1 MMHNFLFA
9 QIRFYALLAV
19 LVLGFSACGDDDGD
33 GPNTTIINGLSL
45 DGRYILLSATFE
57 TAIDLD
63 GPGPAPASTDASL
76 VLASG
81 LFGTSTC
88 NPNTIANTFVE
99 FATGGN
105 LNLVCV
111 NATSN
116 TTKIA
121 GWSYNSTNGSIL
133 LSAVVVPNPNF
144 NPSQPTGAN
153 CPSLIQNCPT
163 ISIPALVFGDVNL
176 EEVGGETRLTVVV
189 ELPYDAALNTE
200 ATTLVLEKE

>member
-9 QIRFYALLAV
+9 QIRLYTLLAV
-19 LVLGFSACGDDDGD
+19 LGLGFSACGDDDSD
-33 GPNTTIINGLSL
+33 GPNTTVINGLTL
-45 DGRYILLSATFE
+45 DGRYILVEATFE
-57 TAIDLD
+57 TAVDLD
-63 GPGPAPASTDASL
+63 GEGPAPPTTDATP
-76 VLASG
+76 VLANG

-88 NPNTIANTFVE
+88 NPNTPENTFVE

-133 LSAVVVPNPNF
+133 LTAVLVPNPGF
-144 NPSQPTGAN
+144 DPSLPTGAN
-153 CPSLIQNCPT
+153 CPTLTQNCPT
-163 ISIPALVFGDVNL
+163 ISIPSLVFGDVSL
-176 EEVGGETRLTVVV
+176 EEVGDETRLTVVV

-200 ATTLVLEKE
+200 TTTLVLEKE